1 MTRLLEETAEPA
13 LKIRIAVALGAIR
26 EGSAR
31 GSLVALLAEP
41 VPAVQ
46 WYALDAL
53 AALEDPAAVPDLSAF
68 AHRLAATRRG
78 RSIEDMLSEPEIV
91 LANLSLEARTLTLL
105 AELDA
110 PAALDLLLDAGAP
123 VSVRRD
129 SSAGLALANGFYQL
143 RRTALYGLAYTRA
156 PERAGAL
163 LVGAAGIGDP
173 DPRLRAVALRSLA
186 VLAAPGAV
194 EAALAGLSDGEPET
208 RWTAAMALGRLA
220 DPRAEG
226 PLIAALADPHGEV
239 RRQAA
244 ASLGFLGAVA
254 AKPALELLAASDP
267 RASVRA
273 EAAAALRVLAGG

>member
-1 MTRLLEETAEPA
+1 
-13 LKIRIAVALGAIR
+13 
-26 EGSAR
+26 
-31 GSLVALLAEP
+31 LLAEP

-53 AALEDPAAVPDLSAF
+53 AALKDPAAVPDLRVF
-68 AHRLAATRRG
+68 AYRLAAARRS
-78 RSIEDMLSEPEIV
+78 RSIEDMLAEPEIV
-91 LANLSLEARTLTLL
+91 LANLSLETRALALL

-110 PAALDLLLDAGAP
+110 PAALDLLLDATEP
-123 VSVRRD
+123 VSVPRN
-129 SSAGLALANGFYQL
+129 SGAGLALANGFYQL

-156 PERAGAL
+156 PEQAGEL
-163 LVGAAGIGDP
+163 LLGAAGLGDP

-186 VLAAPGAV
+186 VLGAPGAV
-194 EAALAGLSDGEPET
+194 ETALASLSDDAPEP

-226 PLIAALADPHGEV
+226 PLIGALADPHGEV

-254 AKPALELLAASDP
+254 AKPALELLAAGDP

-273 EAAAALRVLAGG
+273 EAAATLRLLAGG